1 MKNILIILG
10 ILISFS
16 SCAQKNKL
24 KNFELISYEIEP
36 NGNVDIGSYSRINE
50 NGKLDVYINGSRG
63 KAYYSYE
70 LGEDELKSINKLSK
84 QKLTEFV
91 SKKQLEPNQGY
102 AGNRNFISFQKNG
115 EQNTLCY
122 IVPFMN
128 QEFTE
133 VSNLLRDRIY
143 AQKDSAK
150 ISEFK
155 IDFEKLEK
163 EIIKQDKIYDYLPK
177 KTLPPPP
184 IMPRK

>member
-115 EQNTLCY
+115 EQNT
-122 IVPFMN
+122 
-128 QEFTE
+128 
-133 VSNLLRDRIY
+133 
-143 AQKDSAK
+143 
-150 ISEFK
+150 
-155 IDFEKLEK
+155 
-163 EIIKQDKIYDYLPK
+163 
-177 KTLPPPP
+177 
-184 IMPRK
+184 